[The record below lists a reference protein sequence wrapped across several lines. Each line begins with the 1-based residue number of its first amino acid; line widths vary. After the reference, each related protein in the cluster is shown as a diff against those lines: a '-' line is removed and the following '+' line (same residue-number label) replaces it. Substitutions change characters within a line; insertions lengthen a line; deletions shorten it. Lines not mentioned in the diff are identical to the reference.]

1 MEVSLS
7 MSRVGKNPIPI
18 PAGVRTEMKGVVITV
33 KGPKGEL
40 QRKLHPDMIVEIGSG
55 EITVKRPT
63 ESGQHRSLHGL
74 TRTLV
79 ANMVHGVSEGFTK
92 KLEIE
97 GVEYRAELKGK
108 TLVLT
113 LGYSHL
119 IHYEPVEGI
128 TIEVPDP
135 KKIKISGID
144 KQKVGQA
151 AAEIRAF
158 RPPEPYK
165 GKGVR
170 YAGEQVRRK
179 AGKAAVG
186 TGT

>member
-1 MEVSLS
+1 

-18 PAGVRTEMKGVVITV
+18 PTGVQADIKGSFIKV

-40 QRKLHPDMIVEIGSG
+40 ERTLHPDMLVEVSG
-55 EITVKRPT
+55 EEILVRRPS
-63 ESGQHRSLHGL
+63 ESKTHKSLHGL

-79 ANMVHGVSEGFTK
+79 ANMVDGVSNGFVK
-92 KLEIE
+92 DLEIE
-97 GVEYRAELKGK
+97 GVEYRAEMKGK

-119 IHYEPVEGI
+119 VRYEPETGI

-135 KKIKISGID
+135 KKIRVIGID
-144 KQKVGQA
+144 KQRVGQA
-151 AAEIRAF
+151 AAEIRSY

-165 GKGVR
+165 GKGIR

-179 AGKAAVG
+179 AGKAAVSSG
-186 TGT
+186 F